1 MKIFLEKPYLLAL
14 TIFTAMVV
22 WLLSGQSAEVAVSK
36 PPTTTVVSTKPLP
49 ILVQVNDYKAESLS
63 REVVIT
69 GHTASL
75 RTVTLRAEID
85 SKVVTVGATRGARV
99 KPGEMIIRLATE
111 ERDLRLQEAQT
122 LVEQRQLEYEAKKS
136 LSQKGYQSQTQIAE
150 ALTLLE
156 SSKTQVKQ
164 AKLALENTVINAP
177 FAGVLVQR
185 LVEEGDYVSKGNPI
199 AEIMDEDPF
208 LVVGE
213 VNELQRPYL
222 QLEQPA
228 TAKLVTGETVIGKIS
243 LIAMQAE
250 SATRTFLVEVEI
262 PNPEGKIVAGLTA
275 EIRIPLNLISAHKI
289 SSALLSLNDEGILGI
304 KAVNAENQVVFYPA
318 KIAQATADG
327 LWLTELPARLRFIT
341 VGQGFVRAGDVV
353 QPILEKK
360 KR

>member
-1 MKIFLEKPYLLAL
+1 MRIFLEKPYLLAL
-14 TIFTAMVV
+14 TIFAAMAV

-36 PPTTTVVSTKPLP
+36 PPATAVVSTKPAP
-49 ILVQVNDYKAESLS
+49 ILVQVHDYQAEPLT

-69 GHTASL
+69 GRTAPL
-75 RTVTLRAEID
+75 RTVTVRAEID
-85 SKVVTVGATRGARV
+85 SKVVTIGVARGARV
-99 KPGEMIIRLATE
+99 KSGEMIVRLATE

-150 ALTLLE
+150 ALTFLE
-156 SSKTQVKQ
+156 SAKTQVKQ

-199 AEIMDEDPF
+199 AEIMDADPF

-222 QLEQPA
+222 QLEHPA
-228 TAKLVTGETVIGKIS
+228 LAKLVTGETVTGKIS

-250 SATRTFLVEVEI
+250 SSTRTFLVEIEI
-262 PNPEGKIVAGLTA
+262 PNPDGKIAAGLTA
-275 EIRIPLNLISAHKI
+275 EIRIPLNLISAYKI
-289 SSALLSLNDEGILGI
+289 SSALLSLDDSGILGI
-304 KAVNAENQVVFYPA
+304 KAVNTKNQVIFYPA

-327 LWLTELPARLRFIT
+327 LWLTELPARLRLIT
-341 VGQGFVRAGDVV
+341 VGQGFVRTGDVV
-353 QPILEKK
+353 QPVVEKEK
-360 KR
+360 